1 MHLLGN
7 VRDSIREFDD
17 RHSADDILKILATI
31 DDLAYMTTPGAGVV
45 SQRVVTLTDANRAA
59 V

>member
-17 RHSADDILKILATI
+17 RHSTDDILKILATI
-31 DDLAYMTTPGAGVV
+31 DDLAYMTAPGAGVV
-45 SQRVVTLTDANRAA
+45 S
-59 V
+59 